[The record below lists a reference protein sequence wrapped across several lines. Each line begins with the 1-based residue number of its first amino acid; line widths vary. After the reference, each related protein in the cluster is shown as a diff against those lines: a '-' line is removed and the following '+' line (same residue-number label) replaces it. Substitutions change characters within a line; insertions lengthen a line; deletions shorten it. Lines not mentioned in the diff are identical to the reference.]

1 MPRRDDAA
9 SSAAGGADV
18 SHLACGPIAQRY
30 FSCGPICAHIAWNR
44 GGIWLIIAYAVWAFI
59 YFAYSRAA
67 SGRTAGMALF
77 GVQVVRDD
85 GTGANGRRAD
95 VRTLAPCR
103 RPMRRPGL

>member
-1 MPRRDDAA
+1 MTPPVRRRVGRIFYTWHVGLSRSDTSLVDP
-9 SSAAGGADV
+9 SARTRLEEGR
-18 SHLACGPIAQRY
+18 HLGDHRVCGL
-30 FSCGPICAHIAWNR
+30 G
-44 GGIWLIIAYAVWAFI
+44 FI
-59 YFAYSRAA
+59 YFAYSWAA

-85 GTGANGRRAD
+85 GTGASPRRAA